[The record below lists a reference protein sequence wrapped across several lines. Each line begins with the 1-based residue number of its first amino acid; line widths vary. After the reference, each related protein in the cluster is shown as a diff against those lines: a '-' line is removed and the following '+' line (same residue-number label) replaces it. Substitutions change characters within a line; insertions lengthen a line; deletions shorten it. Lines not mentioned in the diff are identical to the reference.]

1 MISFRVS
8 EDEFQQL
15 KSQSESRGAGS
26 VSDYARL
33 SLCGEISGPPD
44 PLASRILELDGDL
57 RHLRV
62 HVERLT
68 AVVESNHSNVAQ
80 AGTIQQQGGGT
91 IHVHE
96 NISDLSYGNGGVG
109 PAHRDGRI
117 PADDLEN

>member
-8 EDEFQQL
+8 ENEFQQL
-15 KSQSESRGAGS
+15 KSQSELRGAGS

-33 SLCGEISGPPD
+33 SLCGEQSGPPD
-44 PLASRILELDGDL
+44 PLASRIHELDGDL

-68 AVVESNHSNVAQ
+68 AAIESTHSNVAQ

-91 IHVHE
+91 THVHG
-96 NISDLSYGNGGVG
+96 NDFDLSCGNGGVR
-109 PAHRDGRI
+109 PAHRDGCI
-117 PADDLEN
+117 PAAGREN